1 MRLTASLALMAFALN
16 ANAQDKPA
24 SSSTVP
30 ANSPGQPAGQP
41 PAQTAGQS
49 AGQPLDLGTVG
60 ATGAAETQ
68 SNDPNAPNAH
78 ANTAPLIAP
87 TQASLTEI
95 QPQTVLNKNLIR
107 NIAQPNSDY
116 LAIAQYAPSVV
127 NATPNGAGYSSKSG
141 TIRGFQDGQYN
152 VTWDGIP
159 FGDPSAFGHAT
170 VSFFPAAVLDH
181 VVIDRGPG
189 TASTVGNATFG
200 GTISLFSETPS
211 QTPGGRLF
219 SAIGTGASWEEGG
232 VLDTGVIS
240 QTGGTT
246 AQLNFDHT
254 RTNGL
259 IENANF
265 RRNNWSFKVEQ
276 PIGDNTVVTLFSS
289 VSDVIWN
296 TFSQITTETA
306 NRFSKDF
313 GNLNSDPNS
322 QAFAGYNTDH
332 RRADFEY
339 IGVQS
344 DLGVVRIDNKVYTYA
359 LSDEGL
365 GGLDPTLRTPN
376 SVNLASGVPGTQS
389 LSQYRSWGDIFKIEG
404 DVGRGWLSTT
414 IRAGTWLEHARIN
427 QFEQD
432 VDLRT
437 NTPVQFLTNPGKGSL
452 VNNNLA
458 VTNTAQTFLE
468 FEWKPLPGLT
478 ITPGY
483 KHINFNRSFDG
494 LQNFIALNNSASYS
508 ADLGSVT
515 ANYRIAPPVSVYA
528 SWAMGFQAPPV
539 SVLQSLAPQQA
550 PLDPQ
555 KTLNYQAGVV
565 YKSDRLAA
573 DFDGYYIDFA
583 NEINSRLETVDGV
596 TNQPVFFNQ
605 GGVIYKGL
613 EAEATYQI
621 GHGFAVTVNGSLNSA
636 KSKTTGLTI
645 ANAPS
650 STALFGVLYDRGPF
664 FGSFLTK
671 YVGTRFTG
679 SGEDPKNP
687 NVNLPAY
694 YYSDLVL
701 GFRYQKRLKLQ
712 LLVDNLFNR
721 RTATEGN
728 GAAVDPTFY
737 FLPRRNFT
745 LQATVYF

>member
-24 SSSTVP
+24 SSSNAP
-30 ANSPGQPAGQP
+30 ANSSGQPAGQP
-41 PAQTAGQS
+41 AGS
-49 AGQPLDLGTVG
+49 SGQPVDLGQVG
-60 ATGAAETQ
+60 ATGAADAATDT
-68 SNDPNAPNAH
+68 DPNAPNAE
-78 ANTAPLIAP
+78 AKTATAIAP
-87 TQASLTEI
+87 TQSSLKAT
-95 QPQTVLNKNLIR
+95 QPQTILNSHLIR

-141 TIRGFQDGQYN
+141 TVRGFQDGQYN
-152 VTWDGIP
+152 VTFDGIP

-181 VVIDRGPG
+181 VIIDRGPG

-200 GTISLFSETPS
+200 GTISLFSETPP
-211 QTPGGRLF
+211 QTAGGRLF

-232 VLDTGVIS
+232 VLNSGVIS

-254 RTNGL
+254 RSNGL
-259 IENANF
+259 LENAGF
-265 RRNNWSFKVEQ
+265 RRNNFAFKLEQ
-276 PIGDNTVVTLFSS
+276 PVGDNTVVTFFSS
-289 VSDVIWN
+289 VSDTIWN
-296 TFSQITTETA
+296 TFSAITQETA
-306 NRFSKDF
+306 NRFGKSF
-313 GNLNSDPNS
+313 GNLNSDPTS

-365 GGLDPTLRTPN
+365 GGLDTTMRTPN
-376 SVNLASGVPGTQS
+376 SVNLADGGVPGTQS

-404 DVGRGWLSTT
+404 DVGHGWTSTT
-414 IRAGTWLEHARIN
+414 IRAGTWLEHARIS

-432 VDLRT
+432 VDLRS

-452 VNNNLA
+452 VNNNTA
-458 VTNTAQTFLE
+458 VTNTAQTFIE
-468 FEWKPLPGLT
+468 FEWKPTQRLT

-494 LQNFIALNNSASYS
+494 LQNFIGLNDSASYS

-515 ANYRIAPPVSVYA
+515 ANYRITQPVSVYA

-555 KTLNYQAGVV
+555 KTLNYQSGVV
-565 YKSDRLAA
+565 YQSDRLAA
-573 DFDGYYIDFA
+573 DFDAYYINFQ
-583 NEINSRLETVDGV
+583 NEINSTLETVDGV

-613 EAEATYQI
+613 EAEATYQV
-621 GHGFAVTVNGSLNSA
+621 GHGFAVTANGSLNSA
-636 KSKTTGLTI
+636 KSKATLLTI

-664 FGSFLTK
+664 FGSVLTK
-671 YVGTRFTG
+671 YVGPRFTAN
-679 SGEDPKNP
+679 GEDPKNP
-687 NVNLPAY
+687 NAKLPAY
-694 YYSDLVL
+694 WYTDVVL
-701 GFRYQKRLKLQ
+701 GYRYNKRLKLQ
-712 LLVDNLFNR
+712 LLVDNVFNR

-737 FLPRRNFT
+737 FLPVRNFT

>member
-1 MRLTASLALMAFALN
+1 MRFKASLALLAFALN
-16 ANAQDKPA
+16 AHAQDKPA
-24 SSSTVP
+24 SSNAPSDTNAP
-30 ANSPGQPAGQP
+30 TNSNAPSNPSGQPV
-41 PAQTAGQS
+41 
-49 AGQPLDLGTVG
+49 DLGQVG
-60 ATGAAETQ
+60 AKGAADTEN
-68 SNDPNAPNAH
+68 NDPNAPNAQ
-78 ANTAPLIAP
+78 AKTAPAIAP
-87 TQASLTEI
+87 TQASLDSI
-95 QPQTVLNKNLIR
+95 QPQTVLNSRMIR

-200 GTISLFSETPS
+200 GTVSLFSATPA
-211 QTPGGRLF
+211 QTPGGYLF

-232 VLDTGVIS
+232 VLNSGVIS

-254 RTNGL
+254 RSNGL
-259 IENANF
+259 LENAGF
-265 RRNNWSFKVEQ
+265 RRNNWAFKIDQ

-306 NRFSKDF
+306 NQFGKSF
-313 GNLNSDPNS
+313 GNLNSDPTS

-344 DLGVVRIDNKVYTYA
+344 DLGVVRIDNKLYTYA

-365 GGLDPTLRTPN
+365 GGLDTTLRTPN
-376 SVNLASGVPGTQS
+376 SKNLADGGVPGTQS

-404 DVGRGWLSTT
+404 DVGHGLTSTT

-427 QFEQD
+427 QFQQD

-437 NTPVQFLTNPGKGSL
+437 NTPVEFLTNPGKGSL
-452 VNNNLA
+452 VNSNLA
-458 VTNTAQTFLE
+458 VTNTAQTFVE
-468 FEWKPLPGLT
+468 FVWRPLPGLT

-515 ANYRIAPPVSVYA
+515 ANYRITPPLSVYA
-528 SWAMGFQAPPV
+528 QWAMGFQAPPV
-539 SVLQSLAPQQA
+539 SVLQSLAPQQQ

-565 YKSDRLAA
+565 YKSDTLAA

-583 NEINSRLETVDGV
+583 NEINSMLETVDGV

-613 EAEATYQI
+613 EAEATYQLP
-621 GHGFAVTVNGSLNSA
+621 HGFAVTVNGSLNSA
-636 KSKTTGLTI
+636 KSKQTGLTI

-650 STALFGVLYDRGPF
+650 TTALFGVLYDRGPF
-664 FGSFLTK
+664 FGSVLTK

-679 SGEDPKNP
+679 SGEDPNNS

-694 YYSDLVL
+694 WYTDVVL
-701 GFRYQKRLKLQ
+701 GFRYKKRLKVQ

-737 FLPRRNFT
+737 FLPVRNFT